1 MSELISPT
9 AEDLKIVGHHLGR
22 FSRVL
27 SFLLLPPALVACL
40 YSEFNLLPSFLL
52 GFSLSL
58 IICALLEHGCTTER
72 DMELKHAIVVAALLW
87 LMSPFFGSLPLWF
100 SGHYGSF
107 LNSFFE
113 STSGFTGTGLTL
125 TQRADLLPRSI
136 NFFRHLLQF
145 VGDGIGI
152 VVISLCILGRT
163 QIGSFLLF
171 KGEARE
177 MGIRPSIVR
186 TSRRI
191 AGIAFTFLILGTLLF
206 TLAGTWEGQKPS
218 DAFFDGLNHS
228 MTAYATGGFSTH
240 SQNLLYYHSF
250 LIEVVA
256 LILMILGSL
265 NFNLHYAVLTGRRG
279 EMLRDIEVR
288 FFILSML
295 IGCLLVGSYLSH
307 SFYPSTLTAFRK
319 GFFHL
324 VSAQTTTGFQTA
336 PGSYIMYL
344 WPVPVLLVLSAL
356 MIIGGS
362 ANSTSGGIKN
372 LRVGILFKSLLLE
385 IRKTFLPSSAV
396 AGETYYHL
404 GRNPIT
410 EVVIRGAAV
419 VALSYLLLLGT
430 GTLITASFGYP
441 LGPSLFESASAL
453 ANAGLSCGITSPSMP
468 AALKLTYIFLMWAGR
483 LEIIAIFVLF
493 GFILLQL
500 RKALR

>member
-1 MSELISPT
+1 
-9 AEDLKIVGHHLGR
+9 
-22 FSRVL
+22 
-27 SFLLLPPALVACL
+27 
-40 YSEFNLLPSFLL
+40 
-52 GFSLSL
+52 
-58 IICALLEHGCTTER
+58 
-72 DMELKHAIVVAALLW
+72 
-87 LMSPFFGSLPLWF
+87 
-100 SGHYGSF
+100 
-107 LNSFFE
+107 
-113 STSGFTGTGLTL
+113 
-125 TQRADLLPRSI
+125 
-136 NFFRHLLQF
+136 
-145 VGDGIGI
+145 
-152 VVISLCILGRT
+152 
-163 QIGSFLLF
+163 
-171 KGEARE
+171 

-191 AGIAFTFLILGTLLF
+191 LGIAITFLILGTVLF
-206 TLAGTWEGQKPS
+206 TLAGMGEGQKPG

-240 SQNLLYYHSF
+240 SQNLLYYHSS

-265 NFNLHYAVLTGRRG
+265 NFNLHYAVLTGRRR

-295 IGCLLVGSYLSH
+295 IGGLLVGIYLSH

-324 VSAQTTTGFQTA
+324 VSAQTTTGFQTV
-336 PGSYIMYL
+336 PSSYIMYL
-344 WPVPVLLVLSAL
+344 WPVPVLVVLSAL

-372 LRVGILFKSLLLE
+372 LRMGILFKSLLLE

-404 GRNPIT
+404 GKNPIT

-430 GTLITASFGYP
+430 GTLVTASLGYP

-453 ANAGLSCGITSPSMP
+453 ANTGLSCGITSPSMP
-468 AALKLTYIFLMWAGR
+468 AVLKLTYIFLMWAGR

-500 RKALR
+500 RRALR

>member
-1 MSELISPT
+1 MT
-9 AEDLKIVGHHLGR
+9 D
-22 FSRVL
+22 
-27 SFLLLPPALVACL
+27 
-40 YSEFNLLPSFLL
+40 
-52 GFSLSL
+52 
-58 IICALLEHGCTTER
+58 R

-87 LMSPFFGSLPLWF
+87 LMAPLFGSLPLWF
-100 SGHYGSF
+100 SGEYGSF
-107 LNSFFE
+107 LNAFFE

-125 TQRADLLPRSI
+125 TQHADLLPRSI

-152 VVISLCILGRT
+152 VVISLCVLGRT

-191 AGIAFTFLILGTLLF
+191 LGIAVTFLILGTVLF
-206 TLAGTWEGQKPS
+206 TLAGMREGQKPGE
-218 DAFFDGLNHS
+218 AFFDGLNHS

-240 SQNLLYYHSF
+240 SQSLLYYHSP

-295 IGCLLVGSYLSH
+295 IGGLLMGIYLSR
-307 SFYPSTLTAFRK
+307 SLYPSTLTAFRK

-324 VSAQTTTGFQTA
+324 ISAQTTTGFQTV
-336 PGSYIMYL
+336 PSCYIGYL

-356 MIIGGS
+356 MVIGGS

-372 LRVGILFKSLLLE
+372 LRMGILFKSLLLE
-385 IRKTFLPSSAV
+385 IRRTFLPSSAV

-404 GRNPIT
+404 GKNPIT

-419 VALSYLLLLGT
+419 VALSYLLLLGI
-430 GTLITASFGYP
+430 GTLITASLGYP
-441 LGPSLFESASAL
+441 LGASLFESASAL
-453 ANAGLSCGITSPSMP
+453 GNTGMSCGITSPSMP
-468 AALKLTYIFLMWAGR
+468 AVLKLTYIFLMWAGR
-483 LEIIAIFVLF
+483 LEIVAIFVLF

-500 RKALR
+500 RRAIR